1 MRVRILKD
9 DAAVSRAVA
18 DRVVSLVANRPDAVL
33 GLPTGRTPIGLYA
46 DLRARYARGRVDFSR
61 VRTFNLDEFLGLPP
75 SHPASYRAFME
86 THLFRHVNLSK
97 RNIEFLDGGAANA
110 DQECSRYERAIAKA
124 GGLDLVILGIGGNG
138 HIGFN
143 EPAAALVADTHRA
156 RLAPATRRSNAEMFE
171 GRPGRVPASGPVDGR
186 RHAAPQSIDC
196 ACRDGRGESGS
207 YSRGVSRAGDAARAG
222 VVPQLHGDV
231 ELVLDRPLA
240 EGCRRAD
247 GQGCGCGWVS
257 NSAAATRCPRRAR
270 RATDRRPCGS

>member
-110 DQECSRYERAIAKA
+110 DQECSRFERAIAKA

-171 GRPGRVPASGPVDGR
+171 GRPGRVPPQALSMGVGTLLRSRSIVLVAMGAGKSEAIRAACRGPVTPR
-186 RHAAPQSIDC
+186 
-196 ACRDGRGESGS
+196 
-207 YSRGVSRAGDAARAG
+207 
-222 VVPQLHGDV
+222 VPASFLQLHGDV
-231 ELVLDRPLA
+231 ELVLD
-240 EGCRRAD
+240 
-247 GQGCGCGWVS
+247 Q
-257 NSAAATRCPRRAR
+257 AAGGGLQTR
-270 RATDRRPCGS
+270 